1 MNKAIRL
8 LGLIVLLVVS
18 VFINS
23 ASSDEFT
30 VMEGW
35 LMDEDCLEAKKTPCP
50 VEEYAKNKN
59 KLVLLTPDE
68 QIYRLKKNG
77 VEEWRLQKAYGQ
89 LIGVKG
95 LMDGDMIKVTN
106 IVQITG
112 DEELKKA

>member
-1 MNKAIRL
+1 MYTAIRFW
-8 LGLIVLLVVS
+8 GLVVLFMAI

-23 ASSDEFT
+23 ASSNEFT

-35 LMDEDCLEAKKTPCP
+35 LMGENCLKAEKTPCP
-50 VEEYAKNKN
+50 VEEYVKEN
-59 KLVLLTPDE
+59 LVFLTLDE
-68 QIYRLKKNG
+68 QLYRLKKNG
-77 VEEWRLQKAYGQ
+77 VEDWRLQKAYGQ

-95 LMDGDMIKVTN
+95 LMDGNIIKVTN

>member
-1 MNKAIRL
+1 MYTAIRF

-35 LMDEDCLEAKKTPCP
+35 LMGENCLKAEKTPCP
-50 VEEYAKNKN
+50 VKEYANET
-59 KLVLLTPDE
+59 LVFLTPDE
-68 QIYRLKKNG
+68 QLYRLEKNG
-77 VEEWRLQKAYGQ
+77 VEDWRLQKAYGQ

-95 LMDGDMIKVTN
+95 LVDGDIIKVTN